1 MSMHAIAKCIGI
13 DVQAQHIKKMLNFDN
28 TNKHLETRA
37 HACNKDM
44 QVMKTHMSTHGGK
57 MIRTQHIRYSCRFI
71 NFPS

>member
-1 MSMHAIAKCIGI
+1 MHWHRCTGSTYQENVKFR
-13 DVQAQHIKKMLNFDN
+13 H
-28 TNKHLETRA
+28 TNKYLETRA

-44 QVMKTHMSTHGGK
+44 QLMKTHMSTHGGK